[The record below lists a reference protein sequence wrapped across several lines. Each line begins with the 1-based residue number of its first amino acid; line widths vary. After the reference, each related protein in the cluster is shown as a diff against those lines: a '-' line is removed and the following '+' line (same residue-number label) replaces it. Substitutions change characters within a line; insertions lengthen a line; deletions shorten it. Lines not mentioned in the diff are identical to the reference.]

1 MKSRESALR
10 SKRFEAQERGRKAAD
25 LEVMVH
31 DFEQMAV
38 DLERQ
43 ITAEEERTGIRDLEH
58 FSYSTFA
65 KSAALRRENLLTS
78 VADLRLQ
85 LEDARRAYEEAMDE
99 LRKFESVDG
108 RDTSERSSRRKSE
121 RNGAAL
127 G

>member
-10 SKRFEAQERGRKAAD
+10 LKRFEAQECGRKAAD

-65 KSAALRRENLLTS
+65 KSAALRRDKLLTS
-78 VADLRLQ
+78 VADLRAQ
-85 LEDARRAYEEAMDE
+85 LDDARRSHEDALEE
-99 LRKFESVDG
+99 LRKFEAIDT
-108 RDTSERSSRRKSE
+108 RDTTDRGSRRKSE